1 MIKKFLIIFLI
12 IIFCVTNW
20 GLVSAADIVVDDS
33 IHSEIASKYELE
45 KLPDLPANL
54 QNETIED
61 IFTPNEF
68 DTKPDSKYTPTNN
81 TTQQTQPQ
89 NSNTATQN
97 TLPQNTPPKQTV
109 TQPHT
114 QTVQRPTNY
123 AYGDAIKINKGKKFK
138 VVNTTDLSDSLRKG
152 TVINFVSTQTETNK
166 YITIPKG
173 TTFKG
178 VVEDSHTP
186 NMAGNGGLLVISV
199 NKIVYN
205 GKSYNIDAKITIAN
219 KKHIFFNNIKGKH
232 QYWKNAKKST
242 TKGKKVYDRMWAKT
256 KKYFKPGIE
265 IIISPIAF
273 VTGTVVY
280 AVNIAVSPVLAIFSK
295 GGRLTIPKNSA
306 FEIKMLEDAVI
317 YR

>member
-1 MIKKFLIIFLI
+1 MIKKIWAIFLTINFCILNCDFVLGTDI
-12 IIFCVTNW
+12 I
-20 GLVSAADIVVDDS
+20 VDDS
-33 IHSEIASKYELE
+33 IHNEIALKYELE
-45 KLPDLPANL
+45 KLPDLPQNL
-54 QNETIED
+54 QNETIDD

-68 DTKPDSKYTPTNN
+68 DTKPDSKYTPN
-81 TTQQTQPQ
+81 TTSQAQPQ
-89 NSNTATQN
+89 NSNTAPQS

-109 TQPHT
+109 TQPQT

-138 VVNTTDLSDSLRKG
+138 VVNTSDLSDSLKKG
-152 TVINFVSTQTETNK
+152 TVITFVSTQTETNK

-186 NMAGNGGLLVISV
+186 NLAGNGGLLVISV

-242 TKGKKVYDRMWAKT
+242 TKGKKIYDKMWAKT

-280 AVNIAVSPVLAIFSK
+280 AANIAVSPVLAIFSK
-295 GGRLTIPKNSA
+295 GGRLTIPKNST
-306 FEIKMLEDAVI
+306 FEIKILEDAVI